1 MYFYLNKKLL
11 KNKTF
16 IKNVVLK
23 VFMSPNGFDQRSF
36 IDDKI
41 LSEEIK
47 KDLQNTEKPQNKKNK
62 LRNLAYATTI
72 PLFLL
77 TISAYDATRPNITGE
92 IYGGKF
98 SNQKPSEIYILNKD
112 TEKIDTFYIDTHKP
126 KFIWNLESGFYNKA
140 GELKEK
146 LQKGN
151 NIKLKIDAENKVYKI
166 TSTEPKY
173 KQENLA
179 KL

>member
-1 MYFYLNKKLL
+1 
-11 KNKTF
+11 
-16 IKNVVLK
+16 
-23 VFMSPNGFDQRSF
+23 MSPNGFDQRSF

-41 LSEEIK
+41 LNEDINKE
-47 KDLQNTEKPQNKKNK
+47 LLNAEKPQKNNTINK
-62 LRNLAYATTI
+62 LKNIAYATTI

-77 TISAYDATRPNITGE
+77 TIIAYDATRPNISGE
-92 IYGGKF
+92 VYGGKF

-126 KFIWNLESGFYNKA
+126 KFIWNLESSFYNRA
-140 GELKEK
+140 HELEEK
-146 LQKGN
+146 IQRGN
-151 NIKLKIDAENKVYKI
+151 NINLKINADNKVYKI